1 VNKNRIMKKVLLIV
15 LIAAGASQLKAQQ
28 WQPKPLDSALL
39 KSPQLFQN
47 LKPNDD
53 ALLKNYFKVQPNQS
67 LKDLGA
73 LTPPRNTEIF
83 ASTMPVAK
91 LTSPEKMPIAKLGD
105 PNTHY
110 TMLIKRV
117 KAVDPLKPQLVSP

>member
-1 VNKNRIMKKVLLIV
+1 MKKALLTVLIV
-15 LIAAGASQLKAQQ
+15 AGASGLKAQQ
-28 WQPKPLDSALL
+28 LQLKPLDSALI
-39 KSPQLFQN
+39 KSPQLFQD

-53 ALLKNYFKVQPNQS
+53 ALLKNYFKAQPMQP
-67 LKDLGA
+67 LKDLGT
-73 LTPPRNTEIF
+73 LTRTINAIPF

-110 TMLIKRV
+110 TMLIKKLKV
-117 KAVDPLKPQLVSP
+117 VDPLKQSVVTP

>member
-1 VNKNRIMKKVLLIV
+1 MKKVLLIISI
-15 LIAAGASQLKAQQ
+15 IACAYQVKAQQ
-28 WQPKPLDSALL
+28 LQLKPLDSALL
-39 KSPQLFQN
+39 KSPQLFQS

-53 ALLKNYFKVQPNQS
+53 ALLKNYFKMQPNQS

-73 LTPPRNTEIF
+73 LTQSINAIPF

-110 TMLIKRV
+110 TMLI
-117 KAVDPLKPQLVSP
+117 

>member
-1 VNKNRIMKKVLLIV
+1 MKNVLLIV
-15 LIAAGASQLKAQQ
+15 LMVAGTSQLKAQQ
-28 WQPKPLDSALL
+28 LQTKPLDSALL

-67 LKDLGA
+67 LKDLGT
-73 LTPPRNTEIF
+73 LTQAVNAIPF
-83 ASTMPVAK
+83 GSTMPVAK